1 MPDLTTKAD
10 IGPCPLCGEQC
21 EQTERGCA
29 CASCHYCLASSIENH
44 NRLSEQ
50 AELWRLLEWAKTQP
64 LLVRQQIDGTV
75 DVLVLTGWGPH
86 PNPAP
91 TMDIVVWGCDSML
104 EALRDAQR
112 RLEEVKK

>member
-1 MPDLTTKAD
+1 MTDSTTKAD
-10 IGPCPLCGEQC
+10 IGPCPLCGAPC
-21 EQTERGCA
+21 EQTERGCS
-29 CASCHYCLASSIENH
+29 CASCHYCLASSKENH

-91 TMDIVVWGCDSML
+91 TMDILVWGCDSMF
-104 EALRDAQR
+104 EALREAQR